1 MGEVEGVDGS
11 ATELLVVA
19 GQVVEGGESEVV
31 EDEVA
36 VEGAGVEPQLVSK
49 AYPRHVRP
57 RRRPH
62 CRRSLQ
68 ALHGRRRRRLAGRRV
83 GRRHRRRRHGPRTMN
98 YFAVMFLRI
107 NVAQSKK

>member
-19 GQVVEGGESEVV
+19 GPVVEGGEGEVL

-57 RRRPH
+57 RRWPH
-62 CRRSLQ
+62 RRRSLQ
-68 ALHGRRRRRLAGRRV
+68 ALPGRRRRLAGSRV
-83 GRRHRRRRHGPRTMN
+83 GRRHGSHRHGPSDYELFRG
-98 YFAVMFLRI
+98 YVSRYLCC
-107 NVAQSKK
+107 SK